1 MKFDELDESN
11 SMDDIEDECFDLKKL
26 TYKILDTKLG
36 QSYSNIYHTYE
47 KMIIIKKMY
56 LDKQDITEV
65 HDYIN
70 KLYIML
76 IERLRYFYKFIK
88 HKNSQK

>member
-26 TYKILDTKLG
+26 TYKLLDTKLG

-65 HDYIN
+65 YDYIN

-88 HKNSQK
+88 HKHSQK